1 MYATYRRSS
10 EAPIQG
16 NRRRFLL
23 PVASV
28 CALCT
33 GLTGG
38 AFAQDDAQPVE
49 VPVVNVTEYDVV
61 DLAVQDADLAQVLQ
75 MLSLQSRKNII
86 TSKNVSATVTAN
98 LYDVTF
104 HEALDAILNV
114 NGFVWE
120 EKGNFINI
128 YTAEEWKERQDAE
141 RLMVTRIFEL
151 DYLSAEDALSVATQ
165 MLGENGT
172 AAAQG
177 TVEAGFEP
185 DISNGGADNNA
196 YNVRLIVSAY
206 PETLDALATTLDDLD
221 TPPDQVIVEAAI
233 IQTKMDEANA
243 FGVDFSVVG
252 DMNFADIISPLNP
265 INALLNGG
273 QGKNGFQPED
283 NKAYG
288 GQSTPGATSGPGTLK
303 LGLVSDD
310 ISVFLKVLDSVT
322 DSVVLARP
330 KVTALNRQRAQVLV
344 GARIGYLQTTAT
356 ETTSTQSVDFLD
368 TGVQLI
374 FRPFISKDGSIR
386 LELRPS
392 VSEASLRTV
401 TDSNG
406 ASVTIPDEL
415 TNELTT
421 NVRVRDGQTL
431 VLGGLF
437 REATSIS
444 RRQVPWLGDV
454 PIIGNAFR
462 GQDDSVER
470 SEIIFLITP
479 TITHDQMLT
488 EDGQEALAMGE
499 LARIGARSGLLSF
512 SREKMTVAHNTK
524 ATMARAAGDI
534 DLALYHIRNSLRLNP
549 HQAEVL
555 AMQQQLTGDIEE
567 SYEKSLLERVMHRG
581 MHHIGDPDSDE
592 NPEIISQSAMHQ
604 DPLATLDSIE
614 LQPTGTPE
622 VPAEESSTPETSEN
636 AEATAA
642 EPESA
647 PEFAGEPSEFETEA
661 NSDAATD
668 AGGFE
673 STEAPSEP
681 EAETSFETHED
692 WDSFHSEPAQDDE
705 FGWTNE
711 PAISSLEEAFAGQS
725 QDSETFENPLE
736 SPSESDDEQ
745 SDDFSNE
752 PSDSTVVAPKAANG
766 DPNRDQSRLGTPWFS
781 RWFAFHWF
789 GTRGSTV
796 SVDETE
802 SN

>member
-1 MYATYRRSS
+1 MYATYRRSN
-10 EAPIQG
+10 EVHNQA

-28 CALCT
+28 CALSAA
-33 GLTGG
+33 LAGG
-38 AFAQDDAQPVE
+38 AFAQDDAPPADE
-49 VPVVNVTEYDVV
+49 PVVNVTDYDVV

-177 TVEAGFEP
+177 AVEAGFEA
-185 DISNGGADNNA
+185 DAANGGADSHA

-206 PETLDALATTLDDLD
+206 PETLDALAATLDDLD

-233 IQTKMDEANA
+233 IQTKMNESNA
-243 FGVDFSVVG
+243 FGVDFSIVG

-265 INALLNGG
+265 VNALLGGG
-273 QGKNGFQPED
+273 QGRGGFQPED
-283 NKAYG
+283 NKAQG
-288 GQSTPGATSGPGTLK
+288 FQSTPGNTSGPGTLK

-344 GARIGYLQTTAT
+344 GARIGYINTTAT
-356 ETTSTQSVDFLD
+356 ETASTQSVDFLD

-392 VSEASLRTV
+392 VSEASLRNV
-401 TDSNG
+401 TDANG
-406 ASVTIPDEL
+406 ATVTIPDEL

-444 RRQVPWLGDV
+444 RRQVPVLGDV

-499 LARIGARSGLLSF
+499 LARIGARSGLLGF
-512 SREKMTVAHNTK
+512 SREKMTVAHNQK
-524 ATMARAAGDI
+524 AMEARAAGDN
-534 DLALYHIRNSLRLNP
+534 DLALYHVRNSLRLNP

-567 SYEKSLLERVMHRG
+567 SYEKSLLERIMHRG

-592 NPEIISQSAMHQ
+592 NPEIISQSAMHR
-604 DPLATLDSIE
+604 DPLATLDAIE
-614 LQPTGTPE
+614 LQPTSD
-622 VPAEESSTPETSEN
+622 PA
-636 AEATAA
+636 AATD
-642 EPESA
+642 
-647 PEFAGEPSEFETEA
+647 EFHSEFEQ
-661 NSDAATD
+661 DAAATPAESETSPEFTD
-668 AGGFE
+668 ETASFNGESQSETDSHADAFE
-673 STEAPSEP
+673 STDEAADAADAEAQEP
-681 EAETSFETHED
+681 QFQGFNTHQE
-692 WDSFHSEPAQDDE
+692 WDSSHEAMSDWASEPA
-705 FGWTNE
+705 T
-711 PAISSLEEAFAGQS
+711 SSLEDALYS
-725 QDSETFENPLE
+725 QDFETFQNPLE
-736 SPSESDDEQ
+736 SPSESDDEN
-745 SDDFSNE
+745 SDAQLS
-752 PSDSTVVAPKAANG
+752 
-766 DPNRDQSRLGTPWFS
+766 DQSADATTHHAGTANWWFS

-789 GTRGSTV
+789 GTSNEASA
-796 SVDETE
+796 SVDSSE